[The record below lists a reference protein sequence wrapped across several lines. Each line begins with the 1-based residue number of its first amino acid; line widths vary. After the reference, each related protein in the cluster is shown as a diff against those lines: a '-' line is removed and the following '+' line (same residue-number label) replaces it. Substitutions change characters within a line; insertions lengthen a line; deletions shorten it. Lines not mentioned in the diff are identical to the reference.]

1 MDAFSRPGAQEI
13 LDYVHTRR
21 DDFIELLKCMTLEE
35 SPSVV
40 PEAQH
45 EIREVIAAEFARR
58 DMRVRSVA
66 GRTSGGM
73 LLAAPAARER
83 GRPLQ
88 LVLGHYDTVWPIG
101 TLERMPFEVD
111 GDCVRGP
118 GVYDMKGGI
127 AQTLIAL
134 DVLRHFEVAVSV
146 TPVFFANSDEE
157 IGSRDSGRWIHRLAR
172 SMNRVFVLEPSLGQ
186 AGRLKTARKGIGRF
200 TVVVEGKAAHAGLDP
215 GGGASAIL
223 ELSHV
228 IQELFALN
236 DHERGITVNVGT
248 IDGGLRPNVVAPE
261 SRAVADVRVETLAD
275 AVRVEESI
283 LKLQATTPGTRLAI
297 EGGFGRPALER
308 TPANR
313 RLWEL
318 AVDLGRELGMN
329 LEQGL
334 AGGGS
339 DGNTTSL
346 YTATLDGL
354 GAIGD
359 GAHAPHEHLLI
370 GPSLER
376 AALLATLLMADP
388 LEVEERQR
396 TGVA

>member
-118 GVYDMKGGI
+118 GVYDMK
-127 AQTLIAL
+127 
-134 DVLRHFEVAVSV
+134 
-146 TPVFFANSDEE
+146 
-157 IGSRDSGRWIHRLAR
+157 
-172 SMNRVFVLEPSLGQ
+172 
-186 AGRLKTARKGIGRF
+186 
-200 TVVVEGKAAHAGLDP
+200 
-215 GGGASAIL
+215 
-223 ELSHV
+223 
-228 IQELFALN
+228 
-236 DHERGITVNVGT
+236 
-248 IDGGLRPNVVAPE
+248 
-261 SRAVADVRVETLAD
+261 
-275 AVRVEESI
+275 
-283 LKLQATTPGTRLAI
+283 
-297 EGGFGRPALER
+297 
-308 TPANR
+308 
-313 RLWEL
+313 
-318 AVDLGRELGMN
+318 
-329 LEQGL
+329 
-334 AGGGS
+334 
-339 DGNTTSL
+339 
-346 YTATLDGL
+346 
-354 GAIGD
+354 
-359 GAHAPHEHLLI
+359 
-370 GPSLER
+370 
-376 AALLATLLMADP
+376 
-388 LEVEERQR
+388 
-396 TGVA
+396 

>member
-1 MDAFSRPGAQEI
+1 
-13 LDYVHTRR
+13 
-21 DDFIELLKCMTLEE
+21 
-35 SPSVV
+35 
-40 PEAQH
+40 
-45 EIREVIAAEFARR
+45 
-58 DMRVRSVA
+58 
-66 GRTSGGM
+66 
-73 LLAAPAARER
+73 
-83 GRPLQ
+83 
-88 LVLGHYDTVWPIG
+88 
-101 TLERMPFEVD
+101 
-111 GDCVRGP
+111 
-118 GVYDMKGGI
+118 
-127 AQTLIAL
+127 
-134 DVLRHFEVAVSV
+134 
-146 TPVFFANSDEE
+146 
-157 IGSRDSGRWIHRLAR
+157 
-172 SMNRVFVLEPSLGQ
+172 MNRVFVLEPSLGQ

-228 IQELFALN
+228 IQQLFALN

-275 AVRVEESI
+275 AVRVEQSI
-283 LKLQATTPGTRLAI
+283 LKLQSTTPGTRLAI

-313 RLWEL
+313 KLWDL
-318 AVDLGRELGMN
+318 AVDLGRELGMD
-329 LEQGL
+329 LKQGL

-388 LEVEERQR
+388 LEMEERQR
-396 TGVA
+396 AGVA